1 MDNSVSDRSFLIDS
15 DEEDDAAAAVEDG
28 KRRGHGGD
36 ESDDG
41 SDSSSSCGTP
51 RVAAAGGGGGGRGS
65 QPSSYTQQ
73 WPQSYRQS
81 IDMYS
86 SVQSPNLSFL
96 GTPTLS
102 RLSNSFLT
110 ASFRGKPPEII
121 SGLIK
126 PLLPTTAAAAAAD
139 DEGDRR
145 QQQHEDGRKSSQYLL
160 PPRRPS
166 SLQKIP
172 EDQKPLV
179 VGHHEVGPYRQCTYT
194 QGVLNGV
201 NVLCGVGVLST
212 PYAVKQGGWLGL
224 IILALLAVLAW
235 YTGILL
241 KRCLDSKEGLET
253 YPDIGH
259 AAFGTT
265 GRIVIS
271 VILYMELFACC
282 IEYLI
287 LESDNLS
294 KLFPNAHLTIG
305 TCTINA
311 HILFAILTTLIVM
324 PTTWLRDLSCL
335 SFISAG
341 GVIASIVIVACLFW
355 VGLVDHIEAKD
366 EGTALNLPGIPI
378 AVGLYGYCYS
388 GHGMFPNIYSSMK
401 KRNQFPAVIFTCI
414 ALSTVLFAGA
424 AIMGYIMFGES
435 TESQFT
441 LNLPSNLVASKIA
454 VWTTVTN
461 PITKYALTMTP
472 LALSMEEL
480 LPPNRQTYSNIVML
494 RSALVLSSLIV
505 ALSVPFFGLVMSLV
519 GSFLTMF
526 VAYILP
532 CACFLAILRRTVT
545 WYQVLLCVFI
555 IVVGLCCAGVGTYS
569 SLSKIIQN
577 YK

>member
-1 MDNSVSDRSFLIDS
+1 MNNSLSDRSFIIDS
-15 DEEDDAAAAVEDG
+15 DEDDAAVEDG
-28 KRRGHGGD
+28 KRRGGGD

-41 SDSSSSCGTP
+41 SDSSSSCGSP
-51 RVAAAGGGGGGRGS
+51 RVAGS

-81 IDMYS
+81 IDMLS

-126 PLLPTTAAAAAAD
+126 PLLPTTTTTTD
-139 DEGDRR
+139 SDEGDG
-145 QQQHEDGRKSSQYLL
+145 QQKHEDARKSSQYLL

-201 NVLCGVGVLST
+201 NVLCGVGILST

-224 IILALLAVLAW
+224 IILALMAVLAW
-235 YTGILL
+235 YTGVLL

-271 VILYMELFACC
+271 IILYMELYACC

-305 TCTINA
+305 TFTLNSHA
-311 HILFAILTTLIVM
+311 LFAILTTLIVM

-355 VGLVDHIEAKD
+355 VGLIDHIEAKD
-366 EGTALNLPGIPI
+366 EGAALNLPGIPI
-378 AVGLYGYCYS
+378 AIGLYGYCYS
-388 GHGMFPNIYSSMK
+388 GHGVFPNIYSSIK
-401 KRNQFPAVIFTCI
+401 KRSQFPAVIFTCI

-441 LNLPSNLVASKIA
+441 LNLPQNLVASKIA
-454 VWTTVTN
+454 VWTT
-461 PITKYALTMTP
+461 
-472 LALSMEEL
+472 
-480 LPPNRQTYSNIVML
+480 
-494 RSALVLSSLIV
+494 
-505 ALSVPFFGLVMSLV
+505 
-519 GSFLTMF
+519 
-526 VAYILP
+526 AYILP

-545 WYQVLLCVFI
+545 WYQVLICVFI
-555 IVVGLCCAGVGTYS
+555 IIVGLCCAGVGTYS

>member
-51 RVAAAGGGGGGRGS
+51 RVAAGGGGGGGRGS

-126 PLLPTTAAAAAAD
+126 PLLPTTTAAAAAAD

-179 VGHHEVGPYRQCTYT
+179 VGHHE
-194 QGVLNGV
+194 
-201 NVLCGVGVLST
+201 
-212 PYAVKQGGWLGL
+212 QGGWLGL

-253 YPDIGH
+253 YPDIGY

-271 VILYMELFACC
+271 ACC

-388 GHGMFPNIYSSMK
+388 GHGVFPNIYSSMK
-401 KRNQFPAVIFTCI
+401 KRSQFPAVIFTCI

-424 AIMGYIMFGES
+424 AIMGYIMFGDS

-454 VWTTVTN
+454 VWTT
-461 PITKYALTMTP
+461 
-472 LALSMEEL
+472 EL

-545 WYQVLLCVFI
+545 WYQVQIRIIFIELLKYFNL
-555 IVVGLCCAGVGTYS
+555 IVVQYRNYYYVSFPTAE
-569 SLSKIIQN
+569 SLPHPMSDCLPPTI
-577 YK
+577 

>member
-1 MDNSVSDRSFLIDS
+1 
-15 DEEDDAAAAVEDG
+15 
-28 KRRGHGGD
+28 
-36 ESDDG
+36 
-41 SDSSSSCGTP
+41 
-51 RVAAAGGGGGGRGS
+51 
-65 QPSSYTQQ
+65 
-73 WPQSYRQS
+73 
-81 IDMYS
+81 MYS

-271 VILYMELFACC
+271 VILYMELFNIGNIFIGPNVSLQACC

-454 VWTTVTN
+454 VWTTASMDSTLVR
-461 PITKYALTMTP
+461 TP
-472 LALSMEEL
+472 
-480 LPPNRQTYSNIVML
+480 
-494 RSALVLSSLIV
+494 
-505 ALSVPFFGLVMSLV
+505 GLD
-519 GSFLTMF
+519 
-526 VAYILP
+526 IE
-532 CACFLAILRRTVT
+532 
-545 WYQVLLCVFI
+545 
-555 IVVGLCCAGVGTYS
+555 
-569 SLSKIIQN
+569 
-577 YK
+577 

>member
-126 PLLPTTAAAAAAD
+126 PLLPTTAAAD

-179 VGHHEVGPYRQCTYT
+179 VGHHE
-194 QGVLNGV
+194 
-201 NVLCGVGVLST
+201 
-212 PYAVKQGGWLGL
+212 QGGWLGL

-271 VILYMELFACC
+271 NIGNIFIGPNVSLQACC

-305 TCTINA
+305 TFTINA

-388 GHGMFPNIYSSMK
+388 GHGVFPNIYSSMK
-401 KRNQFPAVIFTCI
+401 KRSQFPAVIFTCI

-454 VWTTVTN
+454 VWTT
-461 PITKYALTMTP
+461 
-472 LALSMEEL
+472 
-480 LPPNRQTYSNIVML
+480 TYSNIVML

>member
-1 MDNSVSDRSFLIDS
+1 MDNSVSDRSFIIDS
-15 DEEDDAAAAVEDG
+15 DEDDDSAAVEDG
-28 KRRGHGGD
+28 KRLGDGGD

-41 SDSSSSCGTP
+41 SDSSSSCGSP
-51 RVAAAGGGGGGRGS
+51 RVAGGRGGGGGGGGGRGS
-65 QPSSYTQQ
+65 QPGSYTQQ

-86 SVQSPNLSFL
+86 SVQSPSLSFL

-126 PLLPTTAAAAAAD
+126 PLLPTTTVAD
-139 DEGDRR
+139 SDEGDR

-271 VILYMELFACC
+271 
-282 IEYLI
+282 
-287 LESDNLS
+287 
-294 KLFPNAHLTIG
+294 
-305 TCTINA
+305 
-311 HILFAILTTLIVM
+311 
-324 PTTWLRDLSCL
+324 
-335 SFISAG
+335 
-341 GVIASIVIVACLFW
+341 
-355 VGLVDHIEAKD
+355 AKD

-378 AVGLYGYCYS
+378 AIGLYGYCYS
-388 GHGMFPNIYSSMK
+388 GHGVFPNIYSSMK
-401 KRNQFPAVIFTCI
+401 KRSQFPAVIFTCI

-454 VWTTVTN
+454 VWTT
-461 PITKYALTMTP
+461 
-472 LALSMEEL
+472 
-480 LPPNRQTYSNIVML
+480 TYSNIVML